1 MKTFDY
7 ENLPSNLLAP
17 DMVQLLTTIH
27 EFKGKQE
34 LYLEAN
40 ADILSI
46 LSEVAKI
53 QSTDA
58 SNRIEG
64 IFTSDKR
71 LMELVEEKTTPK
83 NRNEEEIA
91 GYRDVLSMIHE
102 SYDYTEPTPSVILQ
116 LHRELYRH
124 TPSSFGGSWK
134 DGNNIIAEARSD
146 GEQVVRF
153 QPTPAV
159 STPAAMDELCTT
171 YRRAIEQNSYDSL
184 LLTCTFIFDF
194 TCIHPFNDGNGR
206 MSRLLTLLLLYR
218 THYFVG
224 KYISIER
231 MIEQSKETYYE
242 VLKASS
248 SGWHEGTSDYQP
260 FVRYLLGIIIASY
273 RDFSDRVSGLTIGKK
288 SKPERIED
296 VISNHLGKIT
306 KSEILRQCPD
316 ISETTVERTLSAL
329 LKEGEI
335 QKVGSGRSTGYIK
348 SVANIERV

>member
-1 MKTFDY
+1 MKIFDY
-7 ENLPSNLLAP
+7 ETLPDNLMTPGI
-17 DMVQLLTTIH
+17 VQLLTTIH

-34 LYLEAN
+34 VYFEAN
-40 ADILSI
+40 PDILST

-71 LMELVEEKTTPK
+71 LLELVEKKTMPK

-91 GYRDVLSMIHE
+91 GYRDALSMIHE
-102 SYDYTEPTPSVILQ
+102 SYDYIEPTPSVILQ

-124 TPSSFGGSWK
+124 TSSSFGGSWK
-134 DGNNIIAEARSD
+134 QGDNIIAEMKSD

-153 QPTPAV
+153 QSTPAV
-159 STPAAMDELCTT
+159 STPTAMDKLCST
-171 YRRAIEQNSYDSL
+171 YKKTLEQNSYDSL
-184 LLTCTFIFDF
+184 LLTCMFIFDL

-218 THYFVG
+218 NNYLVG

-242 VLKASS
+242 ALRASS
-248 SGWHEGTSDYQP
+248 TGWHENTNDYQP
-260 FVRYLLGIIIASY
+260 FVRYLLGVIIASY
-273 RDFSDRVSGLTIGKK
+273 REFSGRVSELIIGKK

-296 VISNHLGKIT
+296 AIGKHIGKIT
-306 KSEILRQCPD
+306 KSEILMQCPD

-329 LKEGEI
+329 LKEGKI
-335 QKVGSGRSTGYIK
+335 KKVGGGRSTGYMK
-348 SVANIERV
+348 V

>member
-1 MKTFDY
+1 MNIFDY
-7 ENLPSNLLAP
+7 EALPDNLMTP
-17 DMVQLLTTIH
+17 DIVQLLTTIH

-40 ADILSI
+40 PNILST

-71 LMELVEEKTTPK
+71 LLELVEEKTMPK

-91 GYRDVLSMIHE
+91 GYRDALSMIHE
-102 SYDYTEPTPSVILQ
+102 SYDYIEPTPSVILQ

-124 TPSSFGGSWK
+124 TSSSFGGSWK
-134 DGNNIIAEARSD
+134 HGDNIITEMKND
-146 GEQVVRF
+146 GKQVVRF
-153 QPTPAV
+153 QPTSAV
-159 STPAAMDELCTT
+159 STPAAMDELCAT
-171 YRRAIEQNSYDSL
+171 YIKAIERSSYDSL
-184 LLTCTFIFDF
+184 LLTCMFILDI

-206 MSRLLTLLLLYR
+206 ISRLLTLLLLYR
-218 THYFVG
+218 NNYLVG

-231 MIEQSKETYYE
+231 MIEESKETYYQA
-242 VLKASS
+242 LRASS
-248 SGWHEGTSDYQP
+248 LGWHENANDYQP

-273 RDFSDRVSGLTIGKK
+273 REFTDRVSGLVIGKK

-296 VISNHLGKIT
+296 VIYKHMGKIT
-306 KSEILRQCPD
+306 KSEILMQCPD

-329 LKEGEI
+329 LKKRKI
-335 QKVGSGRSTGYIK
+335 KKVGGGRSTGYTK
-348 SVANIERV
+348 V